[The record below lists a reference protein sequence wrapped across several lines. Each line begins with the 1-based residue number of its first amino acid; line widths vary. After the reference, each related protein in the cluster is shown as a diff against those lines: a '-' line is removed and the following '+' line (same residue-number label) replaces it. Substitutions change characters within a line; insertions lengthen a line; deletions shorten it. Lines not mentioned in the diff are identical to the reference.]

1 MFSAPAPGTVHG
13 FCVSSRSDTAVLRIA
28 RSSRYD
34 LAAWSCPADLMRS
47 ECQTLTCRSDLPE
60 GGLLECR
67 VQMATEK
74 ALVTLAC
81 GRRERPSP
89 RSRVSIQVVAEGPK
103 VRSPPWGS
111 TISPASSS
119 PSTLRL

>member
-1 MFSAPAPGTVHG
+1 MFSVPAPGTVHG

-28 RSSRYD
+28 GAAGTTWRPG
-34 LAAWSCPADLMRS
+34 LAGRLDEVGMPDPHALG
-47 ECQTLTCRSDLPE
+47 SDLPE

-74 ALVTLAC
+74 ALVTLAR

-89 RSRVSIQVVAEGPK
+89 RESKSIQVVA
-103 VRSPPWGS
+103 
-111 TISPASSS
+111 
-119 PSTLRL
+119 